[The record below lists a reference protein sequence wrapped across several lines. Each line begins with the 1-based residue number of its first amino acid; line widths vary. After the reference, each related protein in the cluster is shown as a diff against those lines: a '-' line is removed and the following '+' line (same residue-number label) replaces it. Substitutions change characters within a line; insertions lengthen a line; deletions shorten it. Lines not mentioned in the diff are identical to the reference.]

1 MSGFINRNNPE
12 NKRIMKDL
20 SMHIM
25 DILQNSIRAK
35 ADRIELNVTEDHA
48 ADTLTLEF
56 IDNGTGMSEETLA
69 KVLNPFFTT
78 RTTRKV
84 GLGLSLLKQNAEQ
97 TGGHLDIRSELGK
110 GTVVKAVFGLSHWDR
125 QPMGD
130 LPGTLI
136 LTVSAHPE
144 IRFIFRYR
152 SESIDFVFDTDEVNE
167 VLEGASLQD
176 PSIIQDLK
184 ELVEANL
191 EGRVE

>member
-1 MSGFINRNNPE
+1 
-12 NKRIMKDL
+12 MKDI

-35 ADRIELNVTEDHA
+35 ADCIELNITENTQD
-48 ADTLTLEF
+48 DTLTLEF
-56 IDNGTGMSEETLA
+56 VDNGSGMSEETLS

-97 TGGHLDIRSELGK
+97 TGGRFDIASKLGE
-110 GTVVKAVFGLSHWDR
+110 GTTVKAVFGLSHWDR

-144 IRFIFRYR
+144 IRFIFRYK
-152 SESIDFVFDTDEVNE
+152 SESIDFAFDTEEVNE
-167 VLEGASLQD
+167 VLDGASLQD
-176 PSIIQDLK
+176 PSVVRDLK

>member
-1 MSGFINRNNPE
+1 
-12 NKRIMKDL
+12 MKDI

-35 ADRIELNVTEDHA
+35 ADRVELNVTEDHA

-56 IDNGTGMSEETLA
+56 IDHGTGMSEETLA

-97 TGGHLDIRSELGK
+97 TGGYLDIQSELGK

-144 IRFIFRYR
+144 IRFIFRYK
-152 SESIDFVFDTDEVNE
+152 SETIDFVFDTDEVNE

>member
-1 MSGFINRNNPE
+1 
-12 NKRIMKDL
+12 MKDI

-35 ADRIELNVTEDHA
+35 ADRVELNVTEDHA

-97 TGGHLDIRSELGK
+97 TGGYLDIQSELGK

-130 LPGTLI
+130 LPGTII

-144 IRFIFRYR
+144 IRFIFRYK
-152 SESIDFVFDTDEVNE
+152 SETIDFVFDTDEVNE

>member
-1 MSGFINRNNPE
+1 
-12 NKRIMKDL
+12 
-20 SMHIM
+20 MHIM

-35 ADRIELNVTEDHA
+35 ADRVELNVTEDHA

-56 IDNGTGMSEETLA
+56 IDNGTGMSEELLSR
-69 KVLNPFFTT
+69 VMSPFATT

-84 GLGLSLLKQNAEQ
+84 GLGLSSLKQNAEQ
-97 TGGHLDIRSELGK
+97 TGGYLDIQSELGK

-144 IRFIFRYR
+144 IRFIFRYK
-152 SESIDFVFDTDEVNE
+152 SETIDFVFDTDEVNE

-191 EGRVE
+191 EGPVE